1 MNQKLCSLILHLPQ
15 TPRRFGG
22 GQKPRLTS
30 CCGLFSLRAATAAIL
45 TLNLAVALATSV
57 FVLYRQVNAG
67 ADWEWLGDVLD
78 GLDKAFA
85 AREVNGQEYAF
96 YSGCVS
102 AARETIVSVYVLG
115 ELREKALAS
124 YFTLIPRLKNGK

>member
-1 MNQKLCSLILHLPQ
+1 MNKKLCSLILHLPQ

-45 TLNLAVALATSV
+45 ALNLAVALATSV

-78 GLDKAFA
+78 SLDNRGRGERPGVRVLRRMRQSREGDDRVGL
-85 AREVNGQEYAF
+85 R
-96 YSGCVS
+96 
-102 AARETIVSVYVLG
+102 LG
-115 ELREKALAS
+115 
-124 YFTLIPRLKNGK
+124 